1 MLKNAPPLVSVSLRN
16 GAIAGVLGFT
26 ILLALYFLGKHPF
39 LFMIFFD
46 FRIFLFAIFM
56 TLTLKE
62 IRDNYQGGII
72 FFWQGMIA
80 NFLFTTL
87 FACITSF
94 LILVWCGIFPAFLS
108 DYLTTAVEQ
117 MKAMPA
123 EAIGRIGKIE
133 YQRNLEYISA
143 TNSYILAKHYFWQS
157 FVISF
162 FISIIISVILRRQPK
177 ND

>member
-1 MLKNAPPLVSVSLRN
+1 
-16 GAIAGVLGFT
+16 
-26 ILLALYFLGKHPF
+26 
-39 LFMIFFD
+39 
-46 FRIFLFAIFM
+46 
-56 TLTLKE
+56 
-62 IRDNYQGGII
+62 
-72 FFWQGMIA
+72 MIA

-117 MKAMPA
+117 MKTLPT
-123 EAIGRIGKIE
+123 EAIERIGKIE

>member
-62 IRDNYQGGII
+62 IRDNYQDGII

-117 MKAMPA
+117 MKTLPT
-123 EAIGRIGKIE
+123 EAIERIGKIE

-157 FVISF
+157 FIISF

>member
-1 MLKNAPPLVSVSLRN
+1 MLKNTTPLVSVSLRN

-62 IRDNYQGGII
+62 IRDNYQDGII

-108 DYLTTAVEQ
+108 DYVTTAVEQ

>member
-62 IRDNYQGGII
+62 IRDNYQDGII

-162 FISIIISVILRRQPK
+162 FISIIMSVILRRQPK

>member
-62 IRDNYQGGII
+62 IRDNYQDGII
-72 FFWQGMIA
+72 FFLQGMIA

>member
-1 MLKNAPPLVSVSLRN
+1 MLKNAPPIVSVSLRN
-16 GAIAGVLGFT
+16 GAIAGVLGFC
-26 ILLALYFLGKHPF
+26 ILLALYFMGKHPF

-62 IRDNYQGGII
+62 IRDNHQDGII

-80 NFLFTTL
+80 NFLFTVL
-87 FACITSF
+87 FALITAV
-94 LILVWCGIFPAFLS
+94 LILVWCGLFPAFLS
-108 DYLTTAVEQ
+108 DYVTTAVAQ
-117 MKAMPA
+117 MKMLPA
-123 EAIGRIGKIE
+123 EAIERIGKVE

-143 TNSYILAKHYFWQS
+143 TNSYLLAKHYFWQS
-157 FVISF
+157 FIISF

-177 ND
+177 NE

>member
-1 MLKNAPPLVSVSLRN
+1 
-16 GAIAGVLGFT
+16 
-26 ILLALYFLGKHPF
+26 
-39 LFMIFFD
+39 
-46 FRIFLFAIFM
+46 
-56 TLTLKE
+56 
-62 IRDNYQGGII
+62 
-72 FFWQGMIA
+72 
-80 NFLFTTL
+80 
-87 FACITSF
+87 

-108 DYLTTAVEQ
+108 DYVTTAVEQ

>member
-16 GAIAGVLGFT
+16 GTIAGLLGFF
-26 ILLALYFLGKHPF
+26 ILLALYFMGKHPF

-62 IRDNYQGGII
+62 IRDNYQDGII

-80 NFLFTTL
+80 NFLFTIL
-87 FACITSF
+87 FACITSV
-94 LILVWCGIFPAFLS
+94 LILIWCGIFPAFLS